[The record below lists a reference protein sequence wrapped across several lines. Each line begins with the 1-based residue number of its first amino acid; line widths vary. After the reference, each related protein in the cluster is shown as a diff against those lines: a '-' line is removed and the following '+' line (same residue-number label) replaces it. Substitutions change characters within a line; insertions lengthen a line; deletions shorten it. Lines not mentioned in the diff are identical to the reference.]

1 LTRSSRETRS
11 ARNWSSGETVALRP
25 NVVLSRRYRLEKRL
39 RTSSDDDVYLAYD
52 ALLHRPVTV
61 VIPEPDRVQSSGA
74 YQAFVHRHQVASTLH
89 HRNILAILDIGEDH
103 DRPYVVSEHFVGDS
117 LTSII
122 EEEAPFDIDDV
133 CILVEQLARGLD
145 HAHKRGVVHGDLSP
159 DQVLIDA
166 SGLAKITNLGMVE
179 GQFLLDSASRE
190 SVESNS
196 YLPGRLQGN
205 SVATQAL
212 DVHALS
218 AIAYEMLAGIPPTAR
233 HSVNSPEGYA
243 HPGQHNGSIPDRA
256 GDVVVKGLLAYE
268 QRSGLTAMQFSQ
280 ALTDWRS
287 MAMVTPQAPQQPDE
301 SGGFAG
307 DRHAATVTQTWP
319 AARDYRFT
327 ETHPASHASSR
338 PRTTAS
344 RAVRWL
350 FLAIA
355 ILSIAAVWT
364 LSTGESAQDVVST
377 STLPDDLRR
386 LLQTVNE

>member
-1 LTRSSRETRS
+1 
-11 ARNWSSGETVALRP
+11 VALRP

-39 RTSSDDDVYLAYD
+39 RASRDADVYLAYD

-61 VIPEPDRVQSSGA
+61 VIPEPERVQSAGA

-117 LTSII
+117 LTAII

-133 CILVEQLARGLD
+133 SILIEQLARGLD

-166 SGLAKITNLGMVE
+166 SGLAKITNLGMIE

-190 SVESNS
+190 SIESNP

-205 SVATQAL
+205 TVATHAL

-218 AIAYEMLAGIPPTAR
+218 AIAYEMLAGIPPSSG
-233 HSVNSPEGYA
+233 HSVNSPEAYV
-243 HPGQHNGSIPDRA
+243 HPCQHNGSIPDRA
-256 GDVVVKGLLAYE
+256 GDVVLKGLLAYE
-268 QRSGLTAMQFSQ
+268 QRTGLSAMQFSQ
-280 ALTDWRS
+280 AVTNWRS
-287 MAMVTPQAPQQPDE
+287 MAVVTPQSPPQHYEPGR
-301 SGGFAG
+301 SAG
-307 DRHAATVTQTWP
+307 DRHMASITQTWP
-319 AARDYRFT
+319 AARENGST
-327 ETHPASHASSR
+327 GSHPDGGSS
-338 PRTTAS
+338 PQSVSTTS

-350 FLAIA
+350 FLAVA

-364 LSTGESAQDVVST
+364 LSTGDSPQDVIST
-377 STLPDDLRR
+377 STLPDDLLR
-386 LLQTVNE
+386 LLQAVNE